1 MDELVEVML
10 NDIDRIKAKNRELKK
25 ILKLVV
31 EDLDFIRKGQGRIC
45 HFSFECAECPFSNG
59 QNEGCIKNNWRY
71 ADKALKL
78 IGDDKNA

>member
-59 QNEGCIKNNWRY
+59 QNEGCVKNKWRY
-71 ADKALKL
+71 A
-78 IGDDKNA
+78 